1 MGSPMPEEDSQ
12 NNGQL
17 EVASESSGEYTAKN
31 IKVLDKIEG
40 IRKRPSMYIGDT
52 GERGLHHLVYEIVD
66 NSIDEGLA
74 GFCTH
79 INLTLNEDNSVSVED
94 NGRGIPVEVH
104 PIYKKPTLE
113 VIMEKLHAG
122 GKFDKG
128 SYKVSGG
135 LHGVG
140 MSVVCALSEWLE
152 VEVYRDGKKY
162 TQRYERGIKA
172 TELAEEPASD
182 PSRTGTTIT
191 FRPDVEI
198 FHFNPDEHVY
208 QFNILANRLREL
220 AFLNPT
226 IEINI
231 TDNITGR
238 TENHH
243 YEGGIKEF
251 VKFLNKDRNVLQPVP
266 IYISGSEGDY
276 QVEVAIQYND
286 GFLENVLSFANNI
299 NTIEGGTHLAGFKL
313 ALTRVVNKY
322 LQENDRC
329 KKFHVESLSGN
340 DIREGMTAVLSAKV
354 AEPQFEGQTKTK
366 LGNVEIRASTS
377 NIIGEALDRFFDE
390 NPAIAETILEK
401 NTLAQKAR
409 MAAKKARD
417 AIRRKTALDSARLP
431 GKLADCSSNDPAES
445 EIFIVEGDSAGGS
458 AKQGRSREFQAI
470 LPLRGKILNVEKA
483 QLNKILDNKEIRSM
497 IAALGA
503 GITGLEEDSFT
514 IENLRYHKIIIMCDA
529 DVDGAHIKTLILTF
543 FFRYMRPLI
552 DAGNIYVAMAP
563 IFKVAYKK
571 DFEYVYDE
579 TALQATLQ
587 RYKEKFHIKD
597 LDKSKVRV
605 QRYKGLGEMNPAELW
620 ETTMNPETRR
630 LVQVRYVD
638 FPEANLIFSRLMGE
652 DVSQR
657 KKYIIEHYKEVK
669 NLDI

>member
-1 MGSPMPEEDSQ
+1 MSEDETLNSNSEVEHVPTQ
-12 NNGQL
+12 DDNGKYD
-17 EVASESSGEYTAKN
+17 ASK
-31 IKVLDKIEG
+31 IKVLEKIEG

-52 GERGLHHLVYEIVD
+52 GERGLHHLVFEIVD

-74 GFCTH
+74 GYCSR
-79 INLTLNEDNSVSVED
+79 INLTLNEDNSVTVED

-104 PIYKKPTLE
+104 PIYGKPTLE

-152 VEVYRDGKKY
+152 VEVYRDDKKYNQRFERGKKASEI
-162 TQRYERGIKA
+162 T
-172 TELAEEPASD
+172 EEPSNE
-182 PSRTGTTIT
+182 PNRTGTTIT
-191 FRPDVEI
+191 FKPDQEI
-198 FHFNPDEHVY
+198 FHFNPNDPIF

-220 AFLNPT
+220 AFLNPS

-231 TDNITGR
+231 TDKISGR
-238 TENHH
+238 SESHH
-243 YEGGIKEF
+243 YEGGIQEF
-251 VKFLNKDRNVLQPVP
+251 VTFLNKDKNVLHPVP
-266 IYISGSEGDY
+266 IYIQGTEGDY
-276 QVEVAIQYND
+276 QVECAIQYND
-286 GFLENVLSFANNI
+286 GYLENVLSFANNI

-329 KKFHVESLSGN
+329 KKFKIESLSGN
-340 DIREGMTAVLSAKV
+340 DIREGMTAVISAKV

-377 NIIGEALDRFFDE
+377 NIIGETLERYLDE
-390 NPAIAETILEK
+390 NPSIAETILEK
-401 NTLAQKAR
+401 NSLAQKAR
-409 MAAKKARD
+409 LAAKKARD
-417 AIRRKTALDSARLP
+417 AIRRKTALDSGRLP

-497 IAALGA
+497 IAALGV

-514 IENLRYHKIIIMCDA
+514 IEKLRYYKIIIMCDA
-529 DVDGAHIKTLILTF
+529 DVDGAHIKTLLLTF

-552 DAGNIYVAMAP
+552 DQGNIYVAIP
-563 IFKVAYKK
+563 PLYRVSYKK
-571 DFEYVYDE
+571 NFEYVYDDSDLQA
-579 TALQATLQ
+579 ALQQ
-587 RYKEKFHIKD
+587 FKERFHFKD
-597 LDKSKVRV
+597 LEKSKVRI
-605 QRYKGLGEMNPAELW
+605 QRYKGLGEMNPEELW
-620 ETTMNPETRR
+620 ETTMNPDTRR

-638 FPEANLIFSRLMGE
+638 FVEANLIFSRLMGE
-652 DVSQR
+652 DVTQR
-657 KKYIIEHYKEVK
+657 KIFIFEHYKEVQ